1 MLKKVLVS
9 GFIII
14 SLLFFTGCAQQS
26 LSTVYESTGSGY
38 NEYSSYSLAILD
50 EEETTPERKIV
61 YKVDISFDVRSLD
74 TASATLKSLMNSDEW
89 FDEEIINSSFQSYV
103 IRIKT
108 ERLDEFIDSL
118 ENEFTLRSYQK
129 VGTDISLQYQDASN
143 RILALEAQLAR
154 LIELY
159 DQASLSEMITINRE
173 ISNIEVELQE
183 LNGTLNEFDSLAEYS
198 EVVLKF
204 YGSTIVSNSP
214 FFNRLGNAFL
224 DGWNGLISFFDGMF
238 IVIATIFPF
247 ALLIGVIVFIV
258 LVVYRKK
265 KARKIILKTKNITPE
280 QNS

>member
-258 LVVYRKK
+258 LVIYRKK

>member
-1 MLKKVLVS
+1 
-9 GFIII
+9 
-14 SLLFFTGCAQQS
+14 
-26 LSTVYESTGSGY
+26 
-38 NEYSSYSLAILD
+38 
-50 EEETTPERKIV
+50 
-61 YKVDISFDVRSLD
+61 
-74 TASATLKSLMNSDEW
+74 
-89 FDEEIINSSFQSYV
+89 
-103 IRIKT
+103 
-108 ERLDEFIDSL
+108 
-118 ENEFTLRSYQK
+118 
-129 VGTDISLQYQDASN
+129 
-143 RILALEAQLAR
+143 LALEAQLAR